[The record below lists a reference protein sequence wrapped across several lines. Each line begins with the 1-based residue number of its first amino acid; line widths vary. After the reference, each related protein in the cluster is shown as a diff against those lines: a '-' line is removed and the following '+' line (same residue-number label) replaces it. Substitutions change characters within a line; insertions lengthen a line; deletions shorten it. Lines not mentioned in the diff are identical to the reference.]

1 MVRKSFASLLAA
13 VVVCM
18 PSSAVAADVAEVRVV
33 DVPEPDVLVIEDG
46 AGNRYPV
53 RLAGI
58 DAPET
63 DQPFGPEA
71 QSRLGDWALGQ
82 PARLEWDKV
91 DRHGRAVGKL
101 WVSSPDMPCLGQ
113 PDCPRNL
120 DLGHAL
126 IAAGLAWH
134 FKRYQSEQSE
144 QDRASYAFDEEEA
157 RARRNGLWSD
167 PAAVAPWD
175 WRDGKRPP

>member
-1 MVRKSFASLLAA
+1 MKYPFGWLLAA
-13 VVVCM
+13 L
-18 PSSAVAADVAEVRVV
+18 VASIPLGTACASVADVQVV
-33 DVPEPDVLVIEDG
+33 DVPEPDVLVIEDAG
-46 AGNRYPV
+46 GNRYPV

-58 DAPET
+58 DAPEA
-63 DQPFGPEA
+63 DQPFGEEA
-71 QSRLGDWALGQ
+71 RSRLQDWALGR

-101 WVSSPDMPCLGQ
+101 WVTSPDMPCRDE

-134 FKRYQSEQSE
+134 FKRYQAEQTE
-144 QDRASYAFDEEEA
+144 QDRASYAFDEDEA
-157 RARRNGLWSD
+157 RARRIGLWSD

-175 WRDGKRPP
+175 WREGKRSP